1 MSSGGKL
8 SRVRNYYKYLPNNAL
23 SRHYCL
29 VKYPCSLKHFFI
41 FRGKVE
47 CKEPLDKVHPKI
59 GTWRVRDGGKQS
71 HTIFERVNCNGTS
84 SVVRCKSMLLDE
96 QYLAHLLILLN
107 EIVWVVI
114 LFVSLIMSYV
124 THLIFIVNLYNTSII
139 QFLKLLSQ

>member
-1 MSSGGKL
+1 
-8 SRVRNYYKYLPNNAL
+8 
-23 SRHYCL
+23 
-29 VKYPCSLKHFFI
+29 
-41 FRGKVE
+41 
-47 CKEPLDKVHPKI
+47 
-59 GTWRVRDGGKQS
+59 
-71 HTIFERVNCNGTS
+71 
-84 SVVRCKSMLLDE
+84 MLLDE